1 MSNPVCHFQVLCPRD
16 HPTRDRALPA
26 TELCVQVI
34 IGRGRG
40 GWRGGHV
47 PRVGPHP
54 VRESAEP
61 RLVHCE
67 QTSQQELL
75 VSKVPYFC

>member
-1 MSNPVCHFQVLCPRD
+1 MSNPVCHFQVLCPRSY
-16 HPTRDRALPA
+16 PTRDRALPA
-26 TELCVQVI
+26 TEFCVQVI
-34 IGRGRG
+34 IG
-40 GWRGGHV
+40 RGGHV

-61 RLVHCE
+61 RLLHCE

-75 VSKVPYFC
+75 VSVPRPGVPI